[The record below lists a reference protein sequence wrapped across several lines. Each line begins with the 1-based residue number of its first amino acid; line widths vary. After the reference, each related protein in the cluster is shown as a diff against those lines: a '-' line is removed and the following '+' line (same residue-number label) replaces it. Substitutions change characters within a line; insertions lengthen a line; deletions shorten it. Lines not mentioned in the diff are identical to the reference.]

1 LDVYIKELQ
10 LVGFKSFQDK
20 TTLRFSPRMN
30 AVIGPNGCGKTN
42 ILDALR
48 WVLGEQSFGLLRCAR
63 NDDLV
68 FGGTV
73 QIPATNMAEVRLV
86 LTNDSLPDLPTEI
99 EIKRR
104 YFRSGE
110 SEYYLN
116 RQSCRLKD
124 IQEVFFA
131 SGIGTRTYSIFDLN
145 QMREIIA
152 GNIRKMFEE
161 AATLAMYREAKAD
174 CQRKLD
180 LTDSDMVRLDDI
192 IGERERV
199 VRSLKRQSGKL
210 RVHERLKTEERD
222 LRLLQLKV
230 DYESA
235 SREVELVAR
244 DVESLE
250 QAEAERLVD
259 IQRLDAELQRQ
270 RKQVRA
276 LQGRKDA
283 VAAEVRKRRGR
294 MAELE
299 ARNLVLE
306 QQGKFVGES
315 AERAD
320 IEREELQ
327 RKLGELEQLFNRAL
341 EQLGSAHAHQQKLQS
356 ESEEAQKESR
366 DAEQKLYE
374 LRNHRQTVREAHR
387 ELVERQYEARRR
399 VDRLE
404 AVEHNQVENE
414 TRLRTEVEDV
424 RRRLG
429 LARSGMLAADRE
441 VKTAA
446 ENIARERTHVQ
457 EQESQLTQVEEKRTR
472 IHRELLEARDRRA
485 KLEKEL
491 AVLRSAMPDLVNR
504 CRELLGACVLGEISN
519 YLEIDS
525 GWERACE
532 AVLQPVLQFLVV
544 GGRLDAVQLTRLAED
559 GPDAGCGFVSPGK
572 AEVRDEALPEN
583 AAIVG
588 RLAEHVRLKPECPDV
603 AGWLIGTAVVVR
615 DDADLE
621 QLVEVLPEHIFV
633 TRKGYART
641 GDGGYVVAGPARGRL
656 RLKRLVAEA
665 AERFAERESVVSELA
680 AREPLLEQRRVDLDQ
695 QLEDVRS
702 RLAEQERRKSTLDAR
717 HEVLSVKQAELA
729 RDEARINSERTR
741 VAEHGRSNTQ
751 ELASVRGQLD
761 GLTVQVD
768 QQAGLL
774 RRADEDI
781 EACEQQVKEL
791 LAAAGELL
799 AQLSDQRQQ
808 VSRLEAESSFARQTI
823 EERRRKASE
832 LVQQAVQARSS
843 TVRLEEERQGL
854 GPDLEA
860 ARREIDKLEEKSDS
874 LQIADM
880 VQTEETLERNLTE
893 LRTKREQN
901 QSLLMEERLRRHEL
915 VQRRKTISEEAATEY
930 GTDIAN
936 FRPDTEEGVDER
948 LTRVRSRLEALGRV
962 NPLALEEYEQEKQEL
977 ERLQAQREDV
987 VAARE
992 NLAQTMAEIDGHAR
1006 ERFLETYTLVREQF
1020 KDVFRQ
1026 MFLAGDADLVLLD
1039 ESNPLESEIAIF
1051 ARPRGKSPKRL
1062 EQLSDGEKALLA
1074 VSLLFAFYRVKPAPF
1089 CFLDEIDAPLDDAN
1103 VGRFA
1108 DYLKTVAAE
1117 TQVII
1122 ITHNRLTVERADS
1135 LFGVTAEQPG
1145 VSKLVSVSLADY
1157 QRSAVGSAVN

>member
-1 LDVYIKELQ
+1 MGVHIKELQ
-10 LVGFKSFQDK
+10 LVGFKSFQDR

-48 WVLGEQSFGLLRCAR
+48 WVLGEQSFTLLRCAR

-86 LTNDSLPDLPTEI
+86 LENDRLPDLPTEI

-116 RQSCRLKD
+116 RQPCRLKD

-131 SGIGTRTYSIFDLN
+131 SGIGTRTYSIFDLS

-161 AATLAMYREAKAD
+161 AATLAKYREAKAD

-180 LTDSDMVRLDDI
+180 LTESDMVRLDDI

-210 RVHERLKTEERD
+210 RAHERLKIEERD
-222 LRLLQLKV
+222 LRLLQLKA
-230 DYESA
+230 DYDSA

-250 QAEAERLVD
+250 QAEAERLAD
-259 IQRLDAELQRQ
+259 IRRLDAELQQQ
-270 RKQVRA
+270 RNQVRT

-283 VAAEVRKRRGR
+283 VAAEVRKRRAR
-294 MAELE
+294 MVDLE

-306 QQGKFVGES
+306 QQGKFLSET
-315 AERAD
+315 ADRAD
-320 IEREELQ
+320 SESKELQ
-327 RKLGELEQLFNRAL
+327 REIGELEQLFNRTL
-341 EQLGSAHAHQQKLQS
+341 EQLGVAQAQQHELQTELDEFQSRGHAV
-356 ESEEAQKESR
+356 
-366 DAEQKLYE
+366 EQKLYE

-399 VDRLE
+399 VDHLE
-404 AVEHNQVENE
+404 AVEHNQTENE
-414 TRLRTEVEDV
+414 TRLRAEVEEI

-429 LARSGMLAADRE
+429 LVRSGMIAADRE
-441 VKTAA
+441 VKAAA
-446 ENIARERTHVQ
+446 ENIANERAHAQ
-457 EQESQLTQVEEKRTR
+457 ELESRLKQVEEERTL

-491 AVLRSAMPDLVNR
+491 AVLGSAEPDVVSR
-504 CRELLGACVLGEISN
+504 CRELLGACVLGEVSN

-532 AVLQPVLQFLVV
+532 AVLQPVLQSLVV
-544 GGRLDAVQLTRLAED
+544 GGRLDAVQLARLAED
-559 GPDAGCGFVSPGK
+559 GPDAGCGLVSPGK
-572 AEVRDEALPEN
+572 AEIRDEVLPEN
-583 AAIVG
+583 TAIVG
-588 RLAEHVRLKPECPDV
+588 RLAEHVRLRPGCPDIV
-603 AGWLIGTAVVVR
+603 GRLIGTAVVV
-615 DDADLE
+615 DDDTDFE
-621 QLVEVLPEHIFV
+621 QLTAVLPQHVLV
-633 TRKGYART
+633 TRKGYSRME
-641 GDGGYVVAGPARGRL
+641 DGGYVVAGPARGRL
-656 RLKRLVAEA
+656 RLRRLTAET
-665 AERFAERESVVSELA
+665 AERFAEAESVVSELA
-680 AREPLLEQRRVDLDQ
+680 AREPLLERQRVDLDR

-702 RLAEQERRKSTLDAR
+702 RLVEQERRKSTLDAR

-729 RDEARINSERTR
+729 RDEERVNSERIR
-741 VAEHGRSNTQ
+741 VAEHGRSNVQ
-751 ELASVRGQLD
+751 ELTGVKEQLD
-761 GLTVQVD
+761 GLTVQVE
-768 QQAGLL
+768 QQVELL

-781 EACEQQVKEL
+781 KGCEQQVKER
-791 LAAAGELL
+791 LAATSELL
-799 AQLSDQRQQ
+799 ARLSDRRQQ
-808 VSRLEAESSFARQTI
+808 VSRFEVESNFARQAI
-823 EERRRKASE
+823 EERRRKLAQ
-832 LVQQAVQARSS
+832 LVQQATRARSS
-843 TVRLEEERQGL
+843 MVRLEEERRGS

-860 ARREIDKLEEKSDS
+860 ARREVEELEDKVES

-893 LRTKREQN
+893 LRTRREQD
-901 QSLLMEERLRRHEL
+901 QSLLLEERLRRHEL
-915 VQRRKTISEEAATEY
+915 VQRQKAIAEEAATEY

-936 FRPDTEEGVDER
+936 FQPDVEERVAER
-948 LTRVRSRLEALGRV
+948 LARVRNRLNALGRV
-962 NPLALEEYEQEKQEL
+962 NPLAREEYEQEKREL
-977 ERLQAQREDV
+977 ERLQVQREDV
-987 VAARE
+987 VAART
-992 NLAQTMAEIDGHAR
+992 NLAQTMVEIDGHAR

-1020 KDVFRQ
+1020 KNVFRQ

-1039 ESNPLESEIAIF
+1039 EANPLESEIAIF
-1051 ARPRGKSPKRL
+1051 ARPRGKNPKRL

-1108 DYLKTVAAE
+1108 DYLKAIAAE
-1117 TQVII
+1117 TQVVI
-1122 ITHNRLTVERADS
+1122 ITHNRLPVERADA
-1135 LFGVTAEQPG
+1135 LFGVTAERPG